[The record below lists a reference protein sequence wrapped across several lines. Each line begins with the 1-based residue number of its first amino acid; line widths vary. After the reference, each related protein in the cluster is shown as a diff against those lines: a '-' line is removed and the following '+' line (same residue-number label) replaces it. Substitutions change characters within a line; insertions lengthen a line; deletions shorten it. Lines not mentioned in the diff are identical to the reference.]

1 LKITPHPAWL
11 CGLTSTTETGQ
22 NIKRA
27 KKGGTFVEQARPDDD
42 LKPWNVTMK
51 TKTQTELP
59 LFPLPDG
66 FTETRTLEMPE
77 RELTAMP

>member
-1 LKITPHPAWL
+1 M
-11 CGLTSTTETGQ
+11 
-22 NIKRA
+22 
-27 KKGGTFVEQARPDDD
+27 EQARPDDD